1 MRFANLLLAA
11 ALVSLPLA
19 ARAEE
24 PHAVHGAH
32 DDHAAAEK
40 PHADAHGKASGSHG
54 GHAEH
59 HVPTF
64 DDINWFNGMIGERE
78 GVEPSILFRPK
89 GMPAPFGAWL
99 LNAALLYGV
108 IYRFAKKPVAD
119 ALKNRKTGILR
130 GMNEAK
136 RMRKDAEARLADY
149 ESKLEHIEDE
159 IERVTKE
166 MREAAILERQSVL
179 KDARER
185 RERMERDARLLI
197 EQELSAAREGMK
209 RELVTQALASATE
222 ALKARLT
229 EDDSRR
235 LADEYLTGLKKAG
248 SSLRARS

>member
-1 MRFANLLLAA
+1 MRFSNLLLVA
-11 ALVSLPLA
+11 ALLSLSVA

-24 PHAVHGAH
+24 PHGAPAAHSHGEG
-32 DDHAAAEK
+32 AAGHEK
-40 PHADAHGKASGSHG
+40 GSHG

-64 DDINWFNGMIGERE
+64 DDINWFYGMFGARD
-78 GVEPSILFRPK
+78 GVEPSFLFRPT

-108 IYRFAKKPVAD
+108 IFRYAKKPLAD
-119 ALKNRKTGILR
+119 ALKNRKAGILR

-149 ESKLEHIEDE
+149 ESKLERIEE
-159 IERVTKE
+159 EVERVTKE
-166 MREAAILERQSVL
+166 MREGAAQERQSIL
-179 KDARER
+179 KEARER

-197 EQELSAAREGMK
+197 EQELAAAREGMK
-209 RELVTQALASATE
+209 RELVTQALASAIET
-222 ALKARLT
+222 LKARLT
-229 EDDSRR
+229 EDDNRR
-235 LADEYLTGLKKAG
+235 LADEYLAGLKKAG

>member
-1 MRFANLLLAA
+1 MRLAA
-11 ALVSLPLA
+11 LLVTATLVALPLA

-24 PHAVHGAH
+24 PHAAPGG
-32 DDHAAAEK
+32 DHA
-40 PHADAHGKASGSHG
+40 HAAHG
-54 GHAEH
+54 EH

-64 DDINWFNGMIGERE
+64 GDINWFYGMLGERE

-108 IYRFAKKPVAD
+108 IIRYARKPLAD

-136 RMRKDAEARLADY
+136 RMRKDAESRLADY

-166 MREAAILERQSVL
+166 MREAAATERLAVL
-179 KDARER
+179 KEARER
-185 RERMERDARLLI
+185 RERMERDARLLV
-197 EQELSAAREGMK
+197 EQELAAAHDGMK

-222 ALKARLT
+222 SLKTRLT
-229 EDDSRR
+229 EEDNRR
-235 LADEYLTGLKKAG
+235 LADEYLAGLKQAG
-248 SSLRARS
+248 GSLRVRS